1 MSFGGRMM
9 NRLAMGCLLLFLSG
23 GLLWVYAD
31 DVTKPYHIL
40 QTVKLPDEGGW
51 DYLKVDADARR
62 LYITHE
68 TEVLVL
74 DADTDKIIGKVE
86 GIQGAHGVALARK
99 LGKGFV
105 TSGKSGTVVV
115 FDLKTLKKISEITA
129 QKDADAIVY
138 DTATT
143 QVFTFNG
150 DSENSTVIDAVT
162 DQVVKTLDLGGKPE
176 FAAVDG
182 KGHLFNNLEDKS
194 LVLDIDTQKL
204 EIEHRWPIAPGEAP
218 SGMAMDAGN
227 NRLFIGCRNKLAVI
241 MDAKSGKVIQTLPIG
256 DHIDATY
263 FDPSSGTVFNSCGD
277 GTLSVVQQ
285 NSADN
290 YQVVE
295 NAKTEPGA
303 RTMAFDSKTG
313 HVFLVT
319 AEMGPAPTP
328 TQDNPKPRR
337 KMIPGTF
344 RLLVL
349 GQ

>member
-1 MSFGGRMM
+1 M
-9 NRLAMGCLLLFLSG
+9 NRIPIGFLLLLLAGWMSG
-23 GLLWVYAD
+23 VYAD
-31 DVTKPYHIL
+31 EGIKPYHIL
-40 QTVKLPDEGGW
+40 QEVKLSDNGGW

-68 TEVLVL
+68 NEVLVL
-74 DADTDKIIGKVE
+74 NADTYQMVGKIE
-86 GIQGAHGVALARK
+86 GIQGSHGVALAPE
-99 LGKGFV
+99 LGKGFI
-105 TSGKSGTVVV
+105 SCGKSGSVVV
-115 FDLKTLKKISEITA
+115 FDLKTLKKTSEITA
-129 QKDADAIVY
+129 QKDADCIVY
-138 DTATT
+138 DSATT

-150 DSENSTVIDAVT
+150 NSANSTAIDAVT
-162 DQVVKTLDLGGKPE
+162 GKVVKTFDLGGKPE
-176 FAAVDG
+176 YAAVDG
-182 KGHLFNNLEDKS
+182 HGHLFNNLEDKS
-194 LVLDIDTQKL
+194 LVLDIDTQTL
-204 EIEHRWPIAPGEAP
+204 EIKHRWPIAPGETP
-218 SGMAMDAGN
+218 SGMAMDRGN
-227 NRLFIGCRNKLAVI
+227 NRLFIGCRNKLVVV
-241 MDAKSGKVIQTLPIG
+241 MDAKSGKVIQSLPIG

-277 GTLSVVQQ
+277 GTLSVVQE

-295 NAKTEPGA
+295 NAKTELGA

-319 AEMGPAPTP
+319 AEMGPVPTP

-344 RLLVL
+344 KLLVL

>member
-1 MSFGGRMM
+1 M
-9 NRLAMGCLLLFLSG
+9 NQFTKWCWLLF
-23 GLLWVYAD
+23 WVVGISVVHAD

-40 QTVKLPDEGGW
+40 QKVKLPGDSGW
-51 DYLKVDADARR
+51 DYLKVDSETRR
-62 LYITHE
+62 LYVTHE

-74 DADTDKIIGKVE
+74 DADTYKLIGTIE
-86 GIQGAHGVALARK
+86 GIQGAHGIALARK
-99 LGKGFV
+99 LGKGFI
-105 TSGKSGTVVV
+105 SCGKSGTVVV

-129 QKDADAIVY
+129 QKDADCIVY
-138 DTATT
+138 DSATT

-150 DSENSTVIDAVT
+150 DSANSTVIDAAT
-162 DQVVKTLDLGGKPE
+162 GNVVKTFDLGGKPE

-194 LVLDIDTQKL
+194 LVLDIDTRTL
-204 EIEHRWPIAPGEAP
+204 EIKHRWPIAPGETP
-218 SGMAMDAGN
+218 SGMAMDTGN
-227 NRLFIGCRNKLAVI
+227 NRLFIGCRNKLVVV

-256 DHIDATY
+256 DHVDATY
-263 FDPSSGTVFNSCGD
+263 FDPASGTVFNSCGD
-277 GTLSVVQQ
+277 GTLNVVQQ

-295 NAKTEPGA
+295 NAPAEPGA

-319 AEMGPAPTP
+319 ADTRPAPTP

>member
-1 MSFGGRMM
+1 M
-9 NRLAMGCLLLFLSG
+9 NRCTKWWLALFLAAGISC
-23 GLLWVYAD
+23 VYAD
-31 DVTKPYHIL
+31 DVAKPYHLL
-40 QTVKLPDEGGW
+40 QEVKLPGNGGW
-51 DYLKVDADARR
+51 DYLKVDPDTRR

-74 DADTDKIIGKVE
+74 DADTYKLIGTIE
-86 GIQGAHGVALARK
+86 GIQGAHGVALATQ
-99 LGKGFV
+99 LGKGFI
-105 TSGKSGTVVV
+105 SCGKSGTVVV
-115 FDLKTLKKISEITA
+115 FALKTLKKISEITA
-129 QKDADAIVY
+129 EKDADCVVY
-138 DTATT
+138 DSATT

-150 DSENSTVIDAVT
+150 DSANSTAIDAVSGN
-162 DQVVKTLDLGGKPE
+162 VVKTFDLGGKPE
-176 FAAVDG
+176 FAAVNG
-182 KGHLFNNLEDKS
+182 KGHLYNNLEDKS
-194 LVLDIDTQKL
+194 VVLDIDTRKL
-204 EIEHRWPIAPGEAP
+204 EIEHRWSIARGETP
-218 SGMAMDAGN
+218 SGMAMDVAN
-227 NRLFIGCRNKLAVI
+227 NRLFIGCRNKLLVI
-241 MDAKSGKVIQTLPIG
+241 MDATNGKVIQTLPIG

-263 FDPSSGTVFNSCGD
+263 FDPASGTVFNSCGD

-290 YQVVE
+290 YQLVE

-303 RTMAFDSKTG
+303 RTMAFDTKTG

-319 AEMGPAPTP
+319 ADMQPAPTP